1 MEVYLVTMIS
11 DLSVLKKNNNF
22 NPFLLIL
29 FWKPKYNFCI
39 ICKWLRY
46 TNKLFS
52 RLQTLISF
60 PRKPLCGMDFCLKK
74 MMMFF
79 MLHLWLTCENSNTEK
94 SFGLIMITLECW
106 NIFFWHYYHWGSCW
120 KCKTCLIYTVA
131 YSKKMIMFLFAFW
144 CFIHTTSQISSFW
157 PGFCCK

>member
-1 MEVYLVTMIS
+1 MTCRC
-11 DLSVLKKNNNF
+11 LSKIIF
-22 NPFLLIL
+22 IPFFTHFLF

-106 NIFFWHYYHWGSCW
+106 NIFFWHQQYHWGSCW

-144 CFIHTTSQISSFW
+144 CFIQHHKYLVFAFDFVTFF
-157 PGFCCK
+157 FC